1 MDARRAEK
9 FADAPVRQTPSPN
22 PAANGKA
29 LPLDD
34 KLSSVRGPGRANKR
48 RLLSGLLVVALGAG
62 GFFGWRWETVGRYEV
77 ATDDAFLNADKVTVA
92 PRIAGYVAQALA
104 SDNQVVRRGDTIAV
118 IDDREYRVALA
129 SADAEAEKAQAD
141 LLGMGAALAQQRAQ
155 VELARADLD
164 NAVAALTF
172 AQEEFQ
178 RYQNLLRT
186 GAGSEQRQQQAKAEL
201 RQRQAARDKTQA
213 ALDAA
218 EKQIDSL
225 KAQQAGAGAELDAAR
240 AKVDQAKL
248 NLDYTKIV
256 APIDGVVGDRALR
269 AGQYVTPGANL
280 LTVVPMGADIYLV
293 ANFKETQTAAMK
305 VGQKVAFTLDAFGSH
320 EFHGRVESFAPGTG
334 AQFALLPPENA
345 TGNFTKIVQRVPV
358 RIGLD
363 ASDPLIGQLR
373 PGLSAEVTVDTRTES
388 APVKEAGLR

>member
-9 FADAPVRQTPSPN
+9 FADAPLAPN

-29 LPLDD
+29 SPRDD
-34 KLSSVRGPGRANKR
+34 KLSSGPAWGRPGRK
-48 RLLSGLLVVALGAG
+48 RLLAGLFVLALSAG
-62 GFFGWRWETVGRYEV
+62 GFFAWRWETVGQYEV
-77 ATDDAFLNADKVTVA
+77 ATDDAFLDADKVTVA

-104 SDNQVVRRGDTIAV
+104 GDNQAVRRGETLAL
-118 IDDREYRVALA
+118 IDEREYRVALA

-141 LLGMGAALAQQRAQ
+141 LLGVGAALAQQLAQ
-155 VELARADLD
+155 VESARADLD

-172 AQEEFQ
+172 SQEEFQ
-178 RYQNLLRT
+178 RYQNLLQT
-186 GAGSEQRQQQAKAEL
+186 GAGSEQRQQQAKADL
-201 RQRQAARDKTQA
+201 RQRQAARDKARA
-213 ALDAA
+213 ALDVA

-225 KAQQAGAGAELDAAR
+225 KAQQVGAGAALDAAR

-248 NLDYTKIV
+248 NLDYTRIV

-269 AGQYVTPGANL
+269 AGQYVTPGTNL
-280 LTVVPMGADIYLV
+280 LTIVPMGADIYLI

-358 RIGLD
+358 RIRLD

-373 PGLSAEVTVDTRTES
+373 PGLSAEVTVDTKPES
-388 APVKEAGLR
+388 APVKQAGLQ